1 MKCFFFKISNYW
13 RLCLILIFI
22 SIGYNAHGQDVTL
35 TYTQTLASGSEV
47 QLNPAD
53 QIRYSN
59 WQIDWY
65 KTDGITETLLR
76 TDSKALS
83 LSDTDLNVGE
93 RIFARLSSGA
103 LDFDSR
109 QTPPYQVIGG
119 NTYNIKVAHDA
130 SYAPM
135 QSGETITITSA
146 SLQINGSAVNRT
158 PSYRWFGTNNEN
170 DLGKPVADVSAFTTL
185 TGATNTDSYTI
196 TSADNTRFYGVEIS
210 YTDSGN
216 TVTKVLYFEAAIAR
230 LPLSETDYKVY
241 EDIMLNQL
249 DLKNS
254 LDLWLDVND
263 PSTLFTDTACTNPAS
278 DGDEVACWQ
287 DKSGQDHHVYDM
299 NYSGAGGLG
308 IPTSDPDVG
317 DAGRPVYTAESLMFK
332 GKASLDFD
340 GDEYDA
346 LVHKLDNEWFGDFT
360 LIQILGYTEP
370 AVDWESTFS
379 TRTTQI
385 GGNGWPNE
393 PRMSMQLHYFGGNYQ
408 TSWRYFP
415 MNQGVTGT
423 NFAVD
428 FGTWGQDVSQVL
440 ELRNTCMADPASN
453 PMNPRQD
460 CSQTFYREGEQ
471 VNDNTLV
478 NIRADSTLF
487 DEYGINKNRS
497 GKNSPSASH
506 SEVLVFTKALSGC
519 EAFVVGRYIGL
530 KLSRAIGRIPKNQTG
545 SGYSND
551 LEVLGYNSTAS
562 SECGQD
568 FFVDV
573 GGSSN
578 LQLGFDPYT
587 PAISDYDLLNK
598 DEFLLFGHDG
608 GDFSTIESTMLPP
621 TPPGSQITS
630 YVARKW
636 QVEFE
641 SPSMVN
647 DPIKQVTIVFN
658 TVDIALQ
665 LSNINYSNPYL
676 LIERGGMPIAVDGR
690 YSGNNTITFDN
701 VDLQHNDIVQ
711 LTFDTNQP
719 NNAPTSG
726 DLSRYIKSPHT
737 FSENDFTY
745 SDIDNDEFFRLK
757 IVSKPAQGEL
767 LFKGNPVNDGDEI
780 LASEI
785 DELIYRYDRNDP
797 LPADLIYQVSDGI
810 GWAGQA
816 TLTLNSLEFF
826 QQVTPSMSPIRIG
839 DTLTLNTS
847 VEINGVMQSAP
858 NIDIVW
864 WAVDSILDTANA
876 YSPNFP
882 QLSASNNVIINNA
895 EFGKYLMVQSTYTDG
910 TGSSKTEFINA
921 GQVAARDDSTR
932 PSLAWATRLQTNSQ
946 YVYDGLV
953 ITPTLTAENGEVLPP
968 LVEYCFYNNDTD
980 QELQACA
987 SNATLSINSALSS
1000 VAIRVE
1006 AKLSD
1011 PSDVNIATQTLELLM
1026 TPLTST
1032 LDLSRPEISPY
1043 NWLIPGMT
1051 ISLDPITR
1059 FSSQTVDYKWYR
1071 YGAGQYTEVG
1081 SNSSSYTVTLADI
1094 DSQIMLR
1101 ATVDDSG
1108 TSVELSS
1115 ELTEKVSL
1123 IRSLTLQHET
1133 ALNVDDEISVFDQ
1146 DLITQDI
1153 QTLTLLNSN
1162 LIPTYQWESS
1172 TDGAGW
1178 TPIGTASNTFSPY
1191 GTLVV
1196 GEFYRVRLD
1205 MTDPTAGMGT
1215 TYSSFSNSS
1224 TQVQSDLSN
1233 IDYDIDYDQPVVPK
1247 EDVAYTVYTALTS
1260 PSGAVSY
1267 DSRTYQWYRIN
1278 DGGSLSTL
1286 ASTAQFTPTADE
1298 VGFKLRVTVA
1308 YLDVNGVTLAETT
1321 LDTPAVLAAPNSAA
1335 LVNALNNLTGV
1346 LSPTELSVGMQVS
1359 LNTADLTTLAQS
1371 GLDVAYQ
1378 WWKGRLGGG
1387 WGDITDAGLSSYT
1400 AQSGDAGDA
1409 LRLCLT
1415 LTDPQSGLSEETCSD
1430 PTQAVTDNA
1439 TGYALRELKLNLNS
1453 TTDTLSL
1460 AADSKSWLD
1469 NLLVTESLTASYQWY
1484 RVPDG
1489 GSVESGGLALGSVST
1504 SYSDYALMGD
1514 DDGYRHA
1521 LRVTLS
1527 NSDEVNS
1534 ELSTV
1539 WGGAG
1544 STAPNPGGLPRLVS
1558 RCGAH

>member
-53 QIRYSN
+53 QIRYNN

-65 KTDGITETLLR
+65 KTDGTTETLLR
-76 TDSKALS
+76 SDSKAVS
-83 LSDTDLNVGE
+83 LSNTDINADE
-93 RIFARLSSGA
+93 QIFARLSSGA
-103 LDFDSR
+103 LTFDSV
-109 QTPPYQVIGG
+109 QTPRYQVIGG

-130 SYAPM
+130 FYAPL

-146 SLQINGSAVNRT
+146 SLQINGIGVNRT
-158 PSYRWFGTNNEN
+158 PSYLWFGISNES

-185 TGATNTDSYTI
+185 TGATNTNSYTI
-196 TSADNTRFYGVEIS
+196 TSADNTRFYGVEVS

-216 TVTKVLYFEAAIAR
+216 TLTKVLYFEASIAR
-230 LPLSETDYKVY
+230 LPLSETDYKAY

-249 DLKNS
+249 NLKSS

-263 PSTLFTDTACTNPAS
+263 PSTLFTNTACTNPAS

-287 DKSGQDHHVYDM
+287 DKSGQDHHVYDL
-299 NYSGAGGLG
+299 NYTGAGGLA
-308 IPTSDPDVG
+308 IPTSDSRVG
-317 DAGRPVYTAESLMFK
+317 DAGRPVYTAESMMFK
-332 GKASLDFD
+332 GRASLDFD
-340 GDEYDA
+340 AAEFDA
-346 LVHKLDNEWFGDFT
+346 LVHQLDAEWFGDFT

-370 AVDWESTFS
+370 AVNWKSTFS
-379 TRTTQI
+379 TRTTSI
-385 GGNGWPNE
+385 GGNSWPNDPDN
-393 PRMSMQLHYFGGNYQ
+393 PRMSMQLHYYDGNYQ
-408 TSWRYFP
+408 SSWRYWP
-415 MNQGVTGT
+415 PNQTGAGI
-423 NFAVD
+423 NDSAD
-428 FGTWGQDVSQVL
+428 FGTWEQDASQVL
-440 ELRNTCMADPASN
+440 ELRNSCMQNPTSP
-453 PMNPRQD
+453 PMNPRLD

-471 VNDNTLV
+471 VNARTMD
-478 NIRADSTLF
+478 IRADATLF
-487 DEYGINKNRS
+487 DEYGINKNRA
-497 GKNSPSASH
+497 GNAIPSASH
-506 SEVLVFTKALSGC
+506 SEVLLFTKALTGC

-545 SGYSND
+545 SGYSED

-573 GGSSN
+573 GASSV

-587 PAISDYDLLNK
+587 PAISDYDLLSK

-621 TPPGSQITS
+621 TPAGSQITS

-647 DPIKQVTIVFN
+647 DPIKQLTIVFN

-665 LSNINYSNPYL
+665 LFNISYSNPYL
-676 LIERGGMPIAVDGR
+676 LISRGGMPIEVDGR

-701 VDLQHNDIVQ
+701 VDLQHNDILQ

-737 FSENDFTY
+737 FSESDFTY
-745 SDIDNDEFFRLK
+745 SDVDNDDLFRLRV
-757 IVSKPAQGEL
+757 VSKPAQGEL

-780 LASEI
+780 LVSEI

-797 LPADLIYQVSDGI
+797 LPADMIYQVSDGM

-826 QQVTPSMSPIRIG
+826 QQVTPSMLPIRIG
-839 DTLTLNTS
+839 DALTLNTS
-847 VEINGVMQSAP
+847 VEINRVVQSAA
-858 NIDIVW
+858 NVDIVW
-864 WAVDSILDTANA
+864 WAVDSLLDTANA
-876 YSPNFP
+876 YSANFP
-882 QLSASNNVIINNA
+882 QLSASNNVIITDA

-910 TGSSKTEFINA
+910 AGNSKTDFITV

-932 PSLAWATRLQTNSQ
+932 PSIAWATGLQTNSQ

-953 ITPTLTAENGEVLPP
+953 ITPTLTAQNGEVLPP

-980 QELQACA
+980 QELQACTP
-987 SNATLSINSALSS
+987 NATLNIDSALSS

-1006 AKLSD
+1006 ARLSD
-1011 PSDVNIATQTLELLM
+1011 PSDTNVATQTLAVLM
-1026 TPLTST
+1026 TPLNST
-1032 LDLSRPEISPY
+1032 IDLTRPEISPD

-1051 ISLDPITR
+1051 ISLDPTTR
-1059 FSSQTVDYKWYR
+1059 FSSQTVNYQWYR
-1071 YGAGQYTEVG
+1071 YIAGQYTEVG
-1081 SNSSSYTVTLADI
+1081 SNSSTYTVTLADI
-1094 DSQIMLR
+1094 DSQIMLK

-1108 TSVELSS
+1108 TLVELSS
-1115 ELTEKVSL
+1115 ELTEAVTL
-1123 IRSLTLQHET
+1123 IRSLTLKQET
-1133 ALNVDDEISVFDQ
+1133 PLNVDDEISVFDQ

-1153 QTLTLLNSN
+1153 QTLTLLNTN

-1172 TDGAGW
+1172 TDGVAW
-1178 TPIGTASNTFSPY
+1178 TPIGTASNTFSSY

-1205 MTDPTAGMGT
+1205 MTDPTAGGGMGT

-1233 IDYDIDYDQPVVPK
+1233 IDYDIDYDTPLEPR

-1267 DSRTYQWYRIN
+1267 DSRTYQWYRVN

-1286 ASTAQFTPTADE
+1286 ASTAQFTPTGDE

-1321 LDTPAVLAAPNSAA
+1321 LDTPAVIAAPNSAA
-1335 LVNALNNLTGV
+1335 LVNVLNSLTGV

-1378 WWKGRLGGG
+1378 W
-1387 WGDITDAGLSSYT
+1387 
-1400 AQSGDAGDA
+1400 Q
-1409 LRLCLT
+1409 
-1415 LTDPQSGLSEETCSD
+1415 Q
-1430 PTQAVTDNA
+1430 
-1439 TGYALRELKLNLNS
+1439 
-1453 TTDTLSL
+1453 
-1460 AADSKSWLD
+1460 
-1469 NLLVTESLTASYQWY
+1469 
-1484 RVPDG
+1484 
-1489 GSVESGGLALGSVST
+1489 GS
-1504 SYSDYALMGD
+1504 
-1514 DDGYRHA
+1514 
-1521 LRVTLS
+1521 
-1527 NSDEVNS
+1527 
-1534 ELSTV
+1534 
-1539 WGGAG
+1539 
-1544 STAPNPGGLPRLVS
+1544 
-1558 RCGAH
+1558 